1 MWRGWFLHNDAIFGS
16 GKETITSSVMFMVNY
31 NATLRRLSLKENKGA
46 DEKGKAPLDSY
57 LQEDQTG
64 KPRSQS
70 RRDKEGWKPSKT
82 ECVKLNTDAGFC
94 WDSGCASASIVVRDH
109 TGTILL
115 TAWKTLRRCGSP
127 EEAEV
132 EACLQGISLVEEW
145 IKQPTVIESDSQ
157 LLIKVVESRTT
168 NRSSWNDLVAGIRA
182 VAQLM
187 REGKAMKSP
196 TS

>member
-109 TGTILL
+109 TALSCSLHGRLFGDVGHRRKL
-115 TAWKTLRRCGSP
+115 KWRPVCKALAWSRSGSSNLR
-127 EEAEV
+127 
-132 EACLQGISLVEEW
+132 
-145 IKQPTVIESDSQ
+145 
-157 LLIKVVESRTT
+157 
-168 NRSSWNDLVAGIRA
+168 
-182 VAQLM
+182 
-187 REGKAMKSP
+187 
-196 TS
+196 

>member
-1 MWRGWFLHNDAIFGS
+1 
-16 GKETITSSVMFMVNY
+16 
-31 NATLRRLSLKENKGA
+31 
-46 DEKGKAPLDSY
+46 
-57 LQEDQTG
+57 
-64 KPRSQS
+64 
-70 RRDKEGWKPSKT
+70 
-82 ECVKLNTDAGFC
+82 
-94 WDSGCASASIVVRDH
+94 
-109 TGTILL
+109 
-115 TAWKTLRRCGSP
+115 
-127 EEAEV
+127 V